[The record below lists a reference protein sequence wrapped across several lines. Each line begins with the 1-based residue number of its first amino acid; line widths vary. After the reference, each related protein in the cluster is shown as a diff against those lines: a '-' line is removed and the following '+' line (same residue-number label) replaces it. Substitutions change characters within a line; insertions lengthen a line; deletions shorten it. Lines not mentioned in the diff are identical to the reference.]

1 MPAVNA
7 PTNAAAAGGNETRST
22 SSNLRVFAS
31 APITAAE
38 AASLTGHDDRAQ
50 CLDAARAVR
59 FYPLHGLVRP
69 VPRPPA
75 VRGVHLVDGIA
86 EVLVAD

>member
-1 MPAVNA
+1 MSLHLPALLSHRRFFRAGDGSKPLTMIVRNASMP
-7 PTNAAAAGGNETRST
+7 P
-22 SSNLRVFAS
+22 
-31 APITAAE
+31 
-38 AASLTGHDDRAQ
+38 
-50 CLDAARAVR
+50 ARVR